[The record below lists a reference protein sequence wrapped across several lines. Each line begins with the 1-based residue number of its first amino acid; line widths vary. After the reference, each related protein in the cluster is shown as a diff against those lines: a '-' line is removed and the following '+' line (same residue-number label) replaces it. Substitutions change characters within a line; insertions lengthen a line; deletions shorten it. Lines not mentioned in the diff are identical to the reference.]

1 MDLRDRTMDQSD
13 VNVVW
18 RRFLS
23 GDTEAFGLLMSAHY
37 RALFQYGTKFSRDKE
52 FVKDCIQD
60 LFLGLWEKRIN
71 LNKDA
76 VVKPYLLAS
85 LRRLM
90 HRQVTSR
97 TWVGEE
103 QLGEPDG
110 SFDIEF
116 SVEEI
121 YIENEGTLGRSRQLQ
136 HLLDELPKRQKEV
149 IYLKYFLEMDRSQIA
164 EVMEVTPQTVSNL
177 LQIAIKQLKKHW
189 RTALVA
195 MLMIPFFF

>member
-1 MDLRDRTMDQSD
+1 MDQLD
-13 VNVVW
+13 VSVLW
-18 RRFLS
+18 RRFLA
-23 GDTEAFGLLMSAHY
+23 GDTEAFGLLMSSHY
-37 RALFQYGTKFSRDKE
+37 RALYQYGTKFSRDKE

-60 LFLGLWEKRIN
+60 LFLGLWEKRQN

-90 HRQVTSR
+90 HRQVVSR

-110 SFDIEF
+110 AFDIEF
-116 SVEEI
+116 SVEQI
-121 YIENEGTLGRSRQLQ
+121 YIEKEGTLVRTRQLQ
-136 HLLDELPKRQKEV
+136 QLLDELPKRQKEV
-149 IYLKYFLEMDRSQIA
+149 VYLKYFLEMDRIQIA

-189 RTALVA
+189 KAALLA